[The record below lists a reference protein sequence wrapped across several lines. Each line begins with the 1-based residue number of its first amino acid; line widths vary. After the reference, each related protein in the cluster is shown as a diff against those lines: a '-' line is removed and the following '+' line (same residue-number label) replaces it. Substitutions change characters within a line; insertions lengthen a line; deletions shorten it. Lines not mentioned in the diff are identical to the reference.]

1 MFGALQTFV
10 FIVLG
15 VIVFA
20 AQVIALVDAIRRPA
34 HAYTSE
40 GKLSKPIWLAI
51 LGVAAVFGLLGL
63 PPSFIT
69 ASSFLNVI
77 AVVPAIVYWADVRP
91 RLQPYGTGNKPR
103 GPQGGW

>member
-20 AQVIALVDAIRRPA
+20 VQVIALVDAIRRPA
-34 HAYTSE
+34 NAYTSE
-40 GKLSKPIWLAI
+40 GKLSKPIWLGI

>member
-20 AQVIALVDAIRRPA
+20 VQVVALVDAIRRPA

-40 GKLSKPIWLAI
+40 GKLSKPIWLGI

>member
-1 MFGALQTFV
+1 MFGALQQIV

-20 AQVIALVDAIRRPA
+20 AQAVALVDAMRRPA
-34 HAYTSE
+34 NAYRSE

-51 LGVAAVFGLLGL
+51 LGVATVFGLLGL
-63 PPSFIT
+63 PPSFLT
-69 ASSFLNVI
+69 AGSFLNVI

-91 RLQPYGTGNKPR
+91 RLQPHGTGKKPR

>member
-20 AQVIALVDAIRRPA
+20 VQVIALVDAIRRPA
-34 HAYTSE
+34 NAYTSE

-51 LGVAAVFGLLGL
+51 LGVAAVLGLLGL

-91 RLQPYGTGNKPR
+91 RLLPYGTGNKPR